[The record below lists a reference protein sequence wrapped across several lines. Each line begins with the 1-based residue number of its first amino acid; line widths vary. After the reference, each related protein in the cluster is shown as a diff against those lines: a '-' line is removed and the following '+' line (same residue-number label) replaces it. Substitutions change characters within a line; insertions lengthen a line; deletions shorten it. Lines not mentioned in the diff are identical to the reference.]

1 MKNIELLPLTGEAK
15 KRLNEFALQYKRFAG
30 IVVEIVSFDDNRL
43 IVRVEQKEADVKQL
57 TKVELEQRIKEMFS
71 GEIPVEWRLT
81 ISAVDFDR
89 RDIDSVNVPWI
100 MASMER
106 HSLKAKHLSTY
117 TGIDKSTLSILLNEN
132 RELTKWQKVAFYYF
146 FKYYDV
152 SGFKEKP

>member
-57 TKVELEQRIKEMFS
+57 TKVELEQRIKEMFA